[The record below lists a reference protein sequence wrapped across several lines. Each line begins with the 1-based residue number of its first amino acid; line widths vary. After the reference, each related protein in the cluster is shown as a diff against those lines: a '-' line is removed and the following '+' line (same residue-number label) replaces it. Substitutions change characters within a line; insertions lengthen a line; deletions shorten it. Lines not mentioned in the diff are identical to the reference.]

1 MAIFYCSI
9 KDWAFFGFGGN
20 NDYGFDFGDNECDFG
35 GDGDGY
41 NC

>member
-9 KDWAFFGFGGN
+9 KDWAFFEFGDN
-20 NDYGFDFGDNECDFG
+20 NDYGFDFGDNGCDFG

-41 NC
+41 ND